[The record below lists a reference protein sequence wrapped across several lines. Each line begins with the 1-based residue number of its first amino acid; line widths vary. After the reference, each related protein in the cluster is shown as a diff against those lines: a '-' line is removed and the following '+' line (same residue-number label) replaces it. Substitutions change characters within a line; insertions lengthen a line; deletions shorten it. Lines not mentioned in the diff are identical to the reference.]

1 MERSG
6 KKDIHGKNISLPS
19 LRELQFFA
27 NENEFAAKIKAN
39 QRLDKHA
46 KRSTRA
52 TSFLYAVI

>member
-27 NENEFAAKIKAN
+27 NENEFAVKIKAN

-46 KRSTRA
+46 KRST
-52 TSFLYAVI
+52 